1 MNLEIELPDFITP
14 LMKKWLTQLKT
25 PMLKEITIVGLFHWG
40 YRPNKRKPEKPTRIP
55 RLDENQRLFK
65 SNVSREIYFLEIDR
79 QTLHVYQNSGFSLA
93 GSVTVKEFVLENNT
107 FKVTKIL
114 FSMIK

>member
-1 MNLEIELPDFITP
+1 MNLEIEFPDFITP
-14 LMKKWLTQLKT
+14 LMKKWLIQFKT
-25 PMLKEITIVGLFHWG
+25 TILKEITVVGLFHWG

-55 RLDENQRLFK
+55 RLDENQTLFE
-65 SNVSREIYFLEIDR
+65 SGFSRKIYFLEIDH

-93 GSVTVKEFVLENNT
+93 GSITVKEFVLENNI
-107 FKVTKIL
+107 FKETEIL